1 MNSLDPW
8 YHLRQLVVDALSEDL
23 VGSPDEETLEE
34 DPLDRFVM
42 GILYPRSSDD
52 LDDVPD
58 LPESAA
64 GASSDAVVDPAVAQ
78 SHRQYPSSMGMSF
91 AVVPT
96 ETPELVVRTAAARFV
111 ESEDGWL
118 RDQPELPE
126 VRVAT
131 DDVRRSVHVL
141 AEGLEL
147 QVVVRASIKGV
158 ASVTAALVSTVEA
171 PDKGRRDGHC
181 WFQVG
186 IEISTPTG
194 RFVDRN
200 ATRIH
205 SGDKESASYALLYRN
220 ARDLATGHG
229 CAVTWDGE
237 ADVSELRTTPIPDYA
252 LPLADS
258 AGGRQDAPLSMSDLA
273 EGFGLDRIDLMIDDY
288 ETWIRSRRGV
298 IPDLDPALQETA
310 HKHLD
315 EATTAASRMRA
326 GLELVRGSDDIGEAF
341 KLMNEAMTLQR
352 YRQVLI
358 RDGERAAEAAVQE
371 WRPFQMAFILMN
383 LKDVSDPA
391 SAGRDQADLL
401 WFPTG
406 GGKTEAYLGLIA
418 FAIFL
423 RRLRN
428 PQDGG
433 VSVLMRYTLRLLTI
447 QQFERAAGLIC
458 AMESLRRGKMPAA
471 EPISLGLWVGKGAT
485 PNKAMD
491 AQKAL
496 KRLAAGEPSDVGNP
510 RQLVRC
516 PACGADL
523 MPGHYSVLAGP
534 DRLVVRCPG
543 RDCDFTDGLPVH
555 LIDED
560 VYRYTPSLVIG
571 TVDKFAMMAWR
582 AETRSLF
589 GGLNG
594 SPPDLIVQ
602 DELHL
607 ISGPLG
613 TMVGLYETA
622 VDAACSRR
630 GSRPK
635 ILASTATIRRAEDQ
649 VRAVFNR
656 SSAQFPPSG
665 IDANDSFFSLEA
677 PPHLKGNRLYVGV
690 MAPGISHT
698 TLMVRVYGALL
709 DAGKNL
715 PADEKV
721 RDAYWTLLGYFNSL
735 RVLGGAFMQV
745 QDDVPDRLKVIATR
759 RGHEPRELDDDTLEL
774 TSRIDSTK
782 VPDAL
787 DRLAKGLPDE
797 HTADVVLATN
807 MISVGVDID
816 RLGLMAVM
824 GQPQATAEYI
834 QATSRVG
841 RRYPGLV
848 VVIYNSARSRDIS
861 HYEMFRSYHQA
872 LYRQVEATGATPFAA
887 RARDRG
893 LHGMFVSLVRQV
905 IFPANDE
912 KKARD
917 IGAWGAEL
925 EHVVETILARAR
937 DVTHP
942 EDTETVAKVEEH
954 LRDLITSWEEATEA
968 GTVDHYAGW
977 TTVTKVNALLQ
988 DTSDVVDDEEF
999 DYPVDEPPWPTMTS
1013 LRDVDA
1019 TSHLYLVPTRKQ
1031 PRKAA
1036 GHV

>member
-1 MNSLDPW
+1 MSSLDPW
-8 YHLRQLVVDALSEDL
+8 YHLRQLVVDALSDDL
-23 VGSPDEETLEE
+23 IGSPDEETLEE
-34 DPLDRFVM
+34 EPLDRFVM

-91 AVVPT
+91 AVVPA
-96 ETPELVVRTAAARFV
+96 ETAELVVRARAARFV
-111 ESEDGWL
+111 ETDDGW
-118 RDQPELPE
+118 RREQPELAE
-126 VRVAT
+126 VRVTT
-131 DDVRRSVHVL
+131 DDVRRSRHPL

-147 QVVVRASIKGV
+147 QVVVRAPVAGVSSI
-158 ASVTAALVSTVEA
+158 TAALVSTVEA
-171 PDKGRRDGHC
+171 PEKGRRDAYC

-186 IEISTPTG
+186 IDVDAVG
-194 RFVDRN
+194 GHFVDRN

-205 SGDKESASYALLYRN
+205 SGDDESASYALLYRD

-229 CAVTWDGE
+229 CAVTWDAGS
-237 ADVSELRTTPIPDYA
+237 DVTALRTTSIPDFA

-258 AGGRQDAPLSMSDLA
+258 AGGRADAPLSMADLA
-273 EGFGLDRIDLMIDDY
+273 NGSGLDRLDVMVDDY
-288 ETWIRSRRGV
+288 ESWIGSRRDV
-298 IPDLDPALQETA
+298 VPDLDLALQETA
-310 HKHLD
+310 RKHLA
-315 EATTAASRMRA
+315 EAEKAAARMRR
-326 GLELVRGSDDIGEAF
+326 GLTLVRESDDVGEAF
-341 KLMNEAMTLQR
+341 RLMNSAMTLQR

-358 RDGERAAEAAVQE
+358 RDGKRAAEAAQQE

-383 LKDVSDPA
+383 LEDVSDP
-391 SAGRDQADLL
+391 SSKGRDQADLL

-418 FAIFL
+418 FSIFL
-423 RRLRN
+423 RRLRD
-428 PQDGG
+428 PHDGG

-458 AMESLRRGKMPAA
+458 AMESLRREKLPTA
-471 EPISLGLWVGKGAT
+471 EPISLGLWVGQGAT
-485 PNKAMD
+485 PNKAKD
-491 AQKAL
+491 AKKAL
-496 KRLAAGEPSDVGNP
+496 KLISAGEFSDVGNP

-516 PACGADL
+516 PACGSDL
-523 MPGHYSVLAGP
+523 LPHDYSVVAGP

-543 RDCDFTDGLPVH
+543 RDCDFADGLPVH

-582 AETRSLF
+582 AETRNLF
-589 GGLNG
+589 GGLTG

-622 VDAACSRR
+622 VDAACSRQ

-635 ILASTATIRRAEDQ
+635 VLASTATIRRAKDQ
-649 VRAVFNR
+649 VRAVFDR
-656 SSAQFPPSG
+656 DSAQFPPSG
-665 IDANDSFFSLEA
+665 IDANDSFFAVEA
-677 PPHLKGNRLYVGV
+677 PPALKGDRLYVGV
-690 MAPGISHT
+690 MAPGVSHT

-715 PADEKV
+715 PAAEKV

-759 RGHEPRELDDDTLEL
+759 LGHEPRELDDDTLEL

-787 DRLAKGLPDE
+787 DRLAKGLPE
-797 HTADVVLATN
+797 AETADVVLATN
-807 MISVGVDID
+807 MISVGVDVD

-893 LHGMFVSLVRQV
+893 LHGMFVSLVRQA
-905 IFPANDE
+905 ILGANDE

-917 IGAWGAEL
+917 IDAWGAEL
-925 EHVVETILARAR
+925 EGVIRTIVARAST
-937 DVTHP
+937 VTNG
-942 EDTETVAKVEEH
+942 DAETVEKVEQH
-954 LRDLITSWEEATEA
+954 LRDLVSSWKAA
-968 GTVDHYAGW
+968 SAVGAVDHYAGW
-977 TTVTKVNALLQ
+977 NTATKPNALLQ

-999 DYPVDEPPWPTMTS
+999 DYPVDSPPWPTMTS

-1019 TSHLYLVPTRKQ
+1019 TSHLYVVRSRFQSPK
-1031 PRKAA
+1031 
-1036 GHV
+1036 GVGSV